1 MPRWFR
7 RSTHLLAVVGLLS
20 LSAPAAAQDTP
31 ATARDIAAAEELF
44 NRGLADMQAGRHE
57 TGCTALAES
66 ERLDPQPGTLFTL
79 AACEADWGRIATAVT
94 RFGEYLALFERMTPA
109 QRAGQG
115 ERPKLARQRRE
126 QLSPR
131 VPRLAL
137 SLPPGAPAGT
147 VVRRDGLVLG
157 EAALGVHLPV
167 DPGEHALSIQAP
179 GRPALERRI
188 KIAEG
193 ETRELTLELQETP
206 APGAPAPPPASPTP
220 AAPRAAPAPA
230 PVGPDAP
237 AAPAGRRTAVYVAGG
252 LGAAGLVLGGITGAL
267 VLGKKGVIAEHCGSN
282 IGVRDPGVCD
292 ATGADA
298 GESAITM
305 AWVSTVAFGVG
316 LAGLGTAA
324 VLYLIEPKHTGAASS
339 ASQRWVSAGVL
350 EAGPTGAVLGATG
363 SF

>member
-1 MPRWFR
+1 MPCWFR

-20 LSAPAAAQDTP
+20 LSVP
-31 ATARDIAAAEELF
+31 ATAQDVPATAGDIAAAEELF
-44 NRGLADMQAGRHE
+44 NRGLADMQAGRYA
-57 TGCTALAES
+57 TGCKALAES

-109 QRAGQG
+109 QRARQG
-115 ERPKLARQRRE
+115 ERPELARQRRE

-157 EAALGVHLPV
+157 EAALGIPLPV
-167 DPGEHALSIQAP
+167 DPGEHVLSIQAP
-179 GRPALERRI
+179 GGPALEQSI
-188 KIAEG
+188 KIAAG
-193 ETRELTLELQETP
+193 ETRELTLALKGTP

-230 PVGPDAP
+230 PLGPDAP
-237 AAPAGRRTAVYVAGG
+237 AAPAGRRTAVYVVGG

-267 VLGKKGVIAEHCGSN
+267 VFGKKGLAAEHCGSK

-298 GESAITM
+298 GSSAITM
-305 AWVSTVAFGVG
+305 ARVSTIAFGVG
-316 LAGLGTAA
+316 LAGLGAAA
-324 VLYLIEPKHTGAASS
+324 VLYVTEPKHPGVASS

-350 EAGPTGAVLGATG
+350 EAGPAGAVLGARG